1 MIGLI
6 ISLTAGLAVAQD
18 SFEDGSISEDEL
30 NTLKNNLNESLSE
43 DLPEGL
49 KGCEEFQEELED
61 RREEIREAETVVEL
75 NEIPREYGEVMKE
88 CREERTGGT
97 GSEDSSGLNDTELL
111 PEPGEEVTEDR
122 VEMIEERI
130 ESLKEKIRTQ
140 QMMIEEL
147 RDGDVHKG
155 VPQPTDRNETKDEAE
170 LEVPEGGLN
179 ETEDE
184 DEKDETEKESEE
196 AGPEDLPEQAR
207 GPPEGNQSE
216 GGRGPSEN
224 SQGFIASVIPFL

>member
-1 MIGLI
+1 
-6 ISLTAGLAVAQD
+6 
-18 SFEDGSISEDEL
+18 
-30 NTLKNNLNESLSE
+30 
-43 DLPEGL
+43 
-49 KGCEEFQEELED
+49 
-61 RREEIREAETVVEL
+61 
-75 NEIPREYGEVMKE
+75 
-88 CREERTGGT
+88 
-97 GSEDSSGLNDTELL
+97 
-111 PEPGEEVTEDR
+111 VTEDQ

-130 ESLKEKIRTQ
+130 ESLKEKISTQ

-147 RDGDVHKG
+147 RDGDAQEGISHA
-155 VPQPTDRNETKDEAE
+155 PDRNETKDEAE

-184 DEKDETEKESEE
+184 DVNETENESEE

-224 SQGFIASVIPFL
+224 SQGFIASIIPFL